1 MIDEIFIHFVNFL
14 TQLAPE
20 APSLLLV
27 ILCFGSII
35 FASKIGLEALLV
47 YNAICII
54 IGNIQVLKL
63 TEYWL
68 YSNPVSVGNI
78 VFSSTFIA
86 TTVIIHNYGMEAA
99 KKSIKLSFLV
109 QIFFVIAMAF
119 STGHKI
125 TGFEGQQE
133 VGKAFKILFIPQ
145 MRFIIASLIS
155 FAIGQYLNVFAFS
168 ILKQKLNNQYVWLA
182 QNTAN
187 AIAAVVDNLVFSGL
201 AWIIFAPKAMA
212 TKDMLLTY
220 VLPGIFFR
228 MLINFVGTPVV
239 YKSFNVIN
247 KNKKTN

>member
-1 MIDEIFIHFVNFL
+1 MIDQIFILFVHFL
-14 TQLAPE
+14 KQLSPE
-20 APSLLLV
+20 VPSLLLLV
-27 ILCFGSII
+27 FCFGAIL

-86 TTVIIHNYGMEAA
+86 TTIIIHNYGMEAA
-99 KKSIKLSFLV
+99 KKSIKLSFLA
-109 QIFFVIAMAF
+109 QIFFVIAMVL

-125 TGFEGQQE
+125 IALDGQQN
-133 VGKAFKILFIPQ
+133 VGMAFQVLFVPQ

-155 FAIGQYLNVFAFS
+155 FVIGQYLNVFTFHV
-168 ILKQKLNNQYVWLA
+168 LKQKLRQKYVWLA
-182 QNTAN
+182 QNASN
-187 AIAAVVDNLVFSGL
+187 AIASIVDNLVFSGL
-201 AWIIFAPKAMA
+201 AWIILAPKAMQV
-212 TKDMLLTY
+212 KGMILTY

-228 MLINFVGTPVV
+228 MLVNFVGTPVV
-239 YKSFNVIN
+239 YKNFNIIN
-247 KNKKTN
+247 KIRKSD